1 MGGARP
7 SLVRARILEH
17 HGELRAKLE
26 ILQRLAS
33 EADGGDLSAAAH
45 AVALAHGLFDE
56 LADHLDIEEQ
66 MLVPMLR
73 EVDAWGELR
82 ANELLKH
89 HEQQW
94 SELKALRERADRCS
108 ARTMAGELA
117 MLVSALRRDLLDED
131 RELLT
136 PDVLRD
142 DVLGIDVEDG

>member
-1 MGGARP
+1 MIGARP

-17 HGELRAKLE
+17 HGEVRAKLE
-26 ILQRLAS
+26 ILQRLAI
-33 EADGGDLSAAAH
+33 EADGGNMSAAEN
-45 AVALAHGLFDE
+45 AVALTRGLFDE

-66 MLVPMLR
+66 LLVPMLR

-82 ANELLKH
+82 ANELIKH

-94 SELKALRERADRCS
+94 SELKALRARADQSS
-108 ARTMAGELA
+108 ALAMARELA
-117 MLVSALRRDLLDED
+117 LLVTALRRDLLDED

-142 DVLGIDVEDG
+142 DVVGIDVEDS

>member
-1 MGGARP
+1 MTGARP
-7 SLVRARILEH
+7 SLVRARIVQH

-26 ILQRLAS
+26 VLQRLAI
-33 EADGGDLSAAAH
+33 EADGGDVTAAEH
-45 AVALAHGLFDE
+45 AVALTHGLFEE

-66 MLVPMLR
+66 LLVPMLR

-89 HEQQW
+89 HELQW
-94 SELKALRERADRCS
+94 AKLKALRSRAVQSS
-108 ARTMAGELA
+108 ALA
-117 MLVSALRRDLLDED
+117 MARDLALLVTALRRELLDED

-142 DVLGIDVEDG
+142 DVVGIDVEDS